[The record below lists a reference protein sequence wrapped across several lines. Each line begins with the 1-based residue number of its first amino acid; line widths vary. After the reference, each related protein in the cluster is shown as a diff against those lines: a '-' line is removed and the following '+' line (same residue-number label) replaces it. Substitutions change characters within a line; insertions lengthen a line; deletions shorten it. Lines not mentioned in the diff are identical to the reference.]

1 MVNIVAALLGLDQ
14 QKPPAKKAKKK
25 EKKKAVEEKPE
36 PKNPQ
41 LKKRDQEEA
50 PDGDA

>member
-25 EKKKAVEEKPE
+25 KKEKVIEEE
-36 PKNPQ
+36 PRPTNPQ